1 MKDVKADL
9 SYILGEEV
17 DDGFFALITFENG
30 VKAIV
35 EVGTSNYTQL
45 PRWYIKEL
53 KELLR
58 SKIGR

>member
-1 MKDVKADL
+1 MD
-9 SYILGEEV
+9 S
-17 DDGFFALITFENG
+17 FALITFENG